1 MARVSPTWQGQG
13 AGATWHPLLAFSAC
27 SEPHPRGMTGLPPL
41 QNRGPEEGAGG
52 PACGLQPSVPSPHLQ
67 PSWDLGRRAV
77 FPPKPF
83 GTVIQVPRDE
93 CWVLSLLLSTT
104 ETQTHPGIP
113 RASHKPS
120 SGVACCPP
128 QKTSHIHFLLS
139 LPWKDQIISFSLKI
153 HSYDSCIICK
163 KSLNFFSM
171 VGSAH
176 PKISQ

>member
-41 QNRGPEEGAGG
+41 QNRGPKEGAGG

-104 ETQTHPGIP
+104 ETQTHPSIP
-113 RASHKPS
+113 RIVWEPS
-120 SGVACCPP
+120 LALRSECSALDAPRLFMV
-128 QKTSHIHFLLS
+128 SLLP
-139 LPWKDQIISFSLKI
+139 LLF
-153 HSYDSCIICK
+153 IC
-163 KSLNFFSM
+163 LY
-171 VGSAH
+171 
-176 PKISQ
+176 Q